1 MRPCDDT
8 FGLVRGNRRKAVF
21 AFKGLFSEG
30 RPSRFRFWQWVLPRI
45 SEVRGKS
52 KLAEHTPI
60 FVNKTAG
67 RESLK
72 PGLGLQISVY
82 PALPQS
88 PAGSMRQILE
98 PPSTTAFPHK
108 GSAGRSIAA
117 FRSARHARDLPHTS
131 EFWPCTLCSTYC
143 KHLIDA
149 I

>member
-21 AFKGLFSEG
+21 AFKGFFLKGARRVFASG
-30 RPSRFRFWQWVLPRI
+30 SGFLPRI

-60 FVNKTAG
+60 FVNKTAD

-72 PGLGLQISVY
+72 PGLGPQISVY
-82 PALPQS
+82 PALPDS
-88 PAGSMRQILE
+88 RDGSMRQILE
-98 PPSTTAFPHK
+98 PPSTTVFSHK
-108 GSAGRSIAA
+108 GFAGRSIVA

-131 EFWPCTLCSTYC
+131 EFWPSTLCSRC
-143 KHLIDA
+143 GKHLIDA